1 MGGVRVMVV
10 AAVLGALLQVGAVP
24 ALADPGRCDAV
35 IAAKDRM
42 GQAAAND
49 HGGNDTA
56 AVVKRF
62 RNRAAII
69 EQAAQ
74 ETTDPEIKAEAQNTA
89 DTINRA
95 ADYFGARQFEDLQV
109 LIENC
114 DGACHV
120 WSETISS
127 LAALYDDCD
136 A

>member
-1 MGGVRVMVV
+1 MS
-10 AAVLGALLQVGAVP
+10 AS
-24 ALADPGRCDAV
+24 ADPGRCDAV
-35 IAAKDRM
+35 VAAKERM
-42 GQAAAND
+42 DQATAND
-49 HGGNDTA
+49 HGGKDTA

-62 RNRAAII
+62 RNRAAIV
-69 EQAAQ
+69 EQAAR

-95 ADYFGARQFEDLQV
+95 ADYFGARQFDDLQV

-127 LAALYDDCD
+127 LANLYSDCD

>member
-1 MGGVRVMVV
+1 MSGVRLIVV
-10 AAVLGALLQVGAVP
+10 AAVAAILLQVGAVS
-24 ALADPGRCDAV
+24 AAADPGRCDAV

-42 GQAAAND
+42 GQATAND
-49 HGGNDTA
+49 HSGNDTA

-69 EQAAQ
+69 EQAAR
-74 ETTDPEIKAEAQNTA
+74 ETTDPEIKAEAQHTA

-95 ADYFGARQFEDLQV
+95 ADYFGARQFDDLQV

-120 WSETISS
+120 WSETVSS
-127 LAALYDDCD
+127 LATLYGDCD